1 LILGNECLHITD
13 LPAHLTVETLSADD
27 EVQCHFCTQSTKL
40 KNMRNHVGKHTILLA
55 KHAKDGSDILKPG
68 MIGVDPCGW
77 CGRDGCKV
85 QLTKKGNSHSISSS
99 CPYQYSKMVY
109 AWALKCTKAS
119 PCTNVPIHC
128 PICLPGLSGQ
138 PRTLWKYN
146 ALFHFATEHAPV
158 GQKLP
163 AIPPELIVETF
174 ITSKEESLMGISQE
188 DTQKWRDD
196 NEIPNTDGLEQLK
209 EEISAAKR
217 EQAESTVTQPPH
229 KTPCRS

>member
-1 LILGNECLHITD
+1 MRSLRLK
-13 LPAHLTVETLSADD
+13 VRLSARLYLY
-27 EVQCHFCTQSTKL
+27 STK
-40 KNMRNHVGKHTILLA
+40 
-55 KHAKDGSDILKPG
+55 HA
-68 MIGVDPCGW
+68 MIESW
-77 CGRDGCKV
+77 
-85 QLTKKGNSHSISSS
+85 
-99 CPYQYSKMVY
+99 YQQ
-109 AWALKCTKAS
+109 KAI
-119 PCTNVPIHC
+119 NI
-128 PICLPGLSGQ
+128 PGLSGQ
-138 PRTLWKYN
+138 PHTLWKYN

-229 KTPCRS
+229 KTPRRS